1 MLFLI
6 THSVKMKTLEGSFGV
21 WVPMHTPILLSL
33 TVICI
38 LAHLHLKHNYIQSKT
53 TGHGLVPYLPP
64 SPRKVISSHS
74 ESRFKSP
81 ATSAPLCQVSFDL
94 IVTLQGLGVL
104 AA

>member
-1 MLFLI
+1 MLIPI
-6 THSVKMKTLEGSFGV
+6 TNSVKMKTLLKDLLMFGSPCIPQSFC
-21 WVPMHTPILLSL
+21 PSLSL
-33 TVICI
+33 TS
-38 LAHLHLKHNYIQSKT
+38 LHLEHNYIQSKT
-53 TGHGLVPYLPP
+53 TGHELIPYLPP

-74 ESRFKSP
+74 ESRFKST